1 VSDNIYRF
9 GSQADDEEPTDD
21 DVDEIE
27 EDGFTHIGYYVRR
40 VEGDLVLVQTFITD
54 SDDPDTANARTVYF
68 ALTDLEPEW
77 TVAVLEQG
85 EALDED
91 KSVEFIPPEEYDDFD
106 DEEDDADFE
115 EEDDAEYA
123 DEEEDE
129 DADWYEDEDDE

>member
-9 GSQADDEEPTDD
+9 GSQADDEEPIDS

-40 VEGDLVLVQTFITD
+40 VEGELVLVQTFITD

-68 ALTDLEPEW
+68 ALADLEPEW
-77 TVAVLEQG
+77 AMAVIEQG
-85 EALDED
+85 EALLEN
-91 KSVEFIPPEEYDDFD
+91 KSVEFIPPDEYDDLAD
-106 DEEDDADFE
+106 DEDYD
-115 EEDDAEYA
+115 EEDDAEYV
-123 DEEEDE
+123 DEEADE